1 MMALCLNW
9 ETCGGVNPGYGW
21 FWTHRLNVAVLKKH
35 IDFRHSTHCTR
46 CRPPVAD
53 AAA

>member
-21 FWTHRLNVAVLKKH
+21 FWTHRFNVAVLKKH